1 MTWDFLEC
9 SFERFQQSYFP
20 FTIPEERWDTILS
33 KVLERRDIFAENVN
47 GKTVFKAFMEPI
59 PVDVE
64 DPRDDVDE
72 DCDES
77 MDEDQSED
85 EDDYQYEDYE
95 TYRPFHEIAKAIAEA
110 AMQVAAF
117 VETRELNYVYRP
129 CPQTMMH
136 TDSIG
141 FSYDNLVDAVF
152 EKRCRCGKGELHGVS
167 EHPRLF
173 DEDETSRATSPIVD
187 YEGGLFNSVRTMDIG
202 CVFRLRTD
210 GTYYRLTENMASA
223 TACVIIDDPRRMFG
237 YGFTIEGCEVTPAY
251 FCRSYSVEAEKLS
264 LDNPD
269 DLYRLIRMFI
279 SFMFATDEEMG
290 YDPNVTRHEAHNGTT
305 AGYTFKI
312 HSSDVTDKRTRIW
325 LVEEMCSA
333 EDDASSVA
341 EPAIRYVLKDVW
353 HSSKTQTEKQIQD
366 AIFKDIKEFLSA
378 SPLPPKKAE
387 LAKLQSKHAHLLSGD
402 EFKRYFTTIVSEYQ
416 GRVTP
421 SCDWNQS
428 KIGDFSE
435 EDEYEPKRQ
444 YRVIFKE
451 LCTHVGRMETLG
463 DAMDILREILIPL
476 QLMHCAGWV
485 HRDISVGNILAYQSD
500 ETQPWQ
506 AKLSDLEYATKF
518 PPKRRRSGD
527 RVTNSGRIG
536 TLSFMADEILREQYY
551 TISDRKVEEARKCVR
566 ATREER
572 RAKIIARAAKY
583 KARLHA
589 QDNADEEP
597 WESETETSS
606 IVVHNPQHD
615 VESLWWVGLWMITL
629 RVDCPRSREWASSR
643 VFSDTGPRRMDFREE
658 IFDGLYRNLHPDLR
672 KPFAF
677 AFEFL
682 RSDLLASYMEREQ
695 TDGVMDLNAYKDV
708 YEHADEFFMTIQ
720 EGPSAWREVKLRH
733 SGQRE
738 LVISSSM
745 HNQAHKLYGSSF
757 TLYGWLVC
765 MWALITSFQHG
776 YHTSVLN
783 QVEDVLTCKQTP
795 KSDIQSISLPE
806 CIPMTDVT
814 FSLITSIYTI
824 GGLTGSL
831 LAKYAMDR
839 TGRRGANCISA
850 FLIVLGTTVMA
861 LAGNVTTLLAG
872 RFLIGVASGLGL
884 CVTPI
889 YLSEISPE
897 KISGK
902 IGESLFLLEPLVFL
916 TDCSNA
922 GMFTQLSIVIG
933 IMVTEVVGLG
943 LVGPSKTQS
952 LLNFSSA
959 SISPPST
966 WRYVF
971 LPSSALS
978 ALQLLVSITIVESP
992 IFLLK
997 SRTQS
1002 EDEIPDPDSASAS
1015 AKRKLWGELQGS
1027 GTVSEES
1034 PLLLNRDDARSHEGA
1049 EIEQSPTEEKLSVR
1063 QLLKQKDLRNPL
1075 FIVCLAMIAQQ
1086 VSGINPVLYYSND
1099 ILSKSLPTLSAYV
1112 SLGITV
1118 LNALVTVPAVLL
1130 VEKLGRKKLLAISTA
1145 GALLSLA
1152 VLGFTLDSAQNG
1164 TARIIS
1170 SVAIILFVMSFAFGL
1185 GPVPFVLIPEVSP
1198 ANAISALSSVGLSIS
1213 WITNCLVGFAF
1224 LPLRNWLSGGEASNE
1239 GRVFYV
1245 IVVLLAVPAGM
1256 LFRVY
1261 KPSN

>member
-1 MTWDFLEC
+1 MTSDFLEC

-20 FTIPEERWDTILS
+20 FTIPEEHWHAILS
-33 KVLERRDIFAENVN
+33 KVLERRDIFAQNVD
-47 GKTVFKAFMEPI
+47 GKTVFKGFMEPI
-59 PVDVE
+59 PADQDSRE
-64 DPRDDVDE
+64 DVDD
-72 DCDES
+72 DCGENT
-77 MDEDQSED
+77 DEDEYQNDD
-85 EDDYQYEDYE
+85 EGEDYE
-95 TYRPFHEIAKAIAEA
+95 TYRPFQEIATAIAEA
-110 AMQVAAF
+110 ALQVPAF
-117 VETRELNYVYRP
+117 VETRELNYLYHP
-129 CPQTMMH
+129 CPQTIMH

-187 YEGGLFNSVRTMDIG
+187 YQGELFNSVRTMDIG

-210 GTYYRLTENMASA
+210 GTDYRLTENMSSA
-223 TACVIIDDPRRMFG
+223 TACVINDDPRRMFG

-290 YDPNVTRHEAHNGTT
+290 YDPNVTRHEAQNGTT

-312 HSSDVTDKRTRIW
+312 PVSDAHGCSDRFFRTVNSLYDYWSPEVTDKRTRMW

-333 EDDASSVA
+333 EDDASPVA
-341 EPAIRYVLKDVW
+341 EPATRYVLKDVW
-353 HSSKTQTEKQIQD
+353 HSSTTQTEKQIQD

-402 EFKRYFTTIVSEYQ
+402 EFKRYFTTIVSEHQ

-428 KIGDFSE
+428 KIAYFSE

-629 RVDCPRSREWASSR
+629 RVDYPRSREWASSR

-658 IFDGLYRNLHPDLR
+658 IFDGLYRNLHPDLITWKGN
-672 KPFAF
+672 KPT
-677 AFEFL
+677 E
-682 RSDLLASYMEREQ
+682 SW
-695 TDGVMDLNAYKDV
+695 T
-708 YEHADEFFMTIQ
+708 
-720 EGPSAWREVKLRH
+720 
-733 SGQRE
+733 
-738 LVISSSM
+738 SM
-745 HNQAHKLYGSSF
+745 HIKMCMNMLMSSLRLF
-757 TLYGWLVC
+757 RRGN
-765 MWALITSFQHG
+765 QHG
-776 YHTSVLN
+776 
-783 QVEDVLTCKQTP
+783 
-795 KSDIQSISLPE
+795 
-806 CIPMTDVT
+806 
-814 FSLITSIYTI
+814 
-824 GGLTGSL
+824 
-831 LAKYAMDR
+831 
-839 TGRRGANCISA
+839 
-850 FLIVLGTTVMA
+850 
-861 LAGNVTTLLAG
+861 
-872 RFLIGVASGLGL
+872 
-884 CVTPI
+884 
-889 YLSEISPE
+889 E
-897 KISGK
+897 K
-902 IGESLFLLEPLVFL
+902 
-916 TDCSNA
+916 
-922 GMFTQLSIVIG
+922 
-933 IMVTEVVGLG
+933 
-943 LVGPSKTQS
+943 
-952 LLNFSSA
+952 
-959 SISPPST
+959 
-966 WRYVF
+966 
-971 LPSSALS
+971 
-978 ALQLLVSITIVESP
+978 
-992 IFLLK
+992 
-997 SRTQS
+997 
-1002 EDEIPDPDSASAS
+1002 
-1015 AKRKLWGELQGS
+1015 
-1027 GTVSEES
+1027 
-1034 PLLLNRDDARSHEGA
+1034 
-1049 EIEQSPTEEKLSVR
+1049 
-1063 QLLKQKDLRNPL
+1063 
-1075 FIVCLAMIAQQ
+1075 
-1086 VSGINPVLYYSND
+1086 
-1099 ILSKSLPTLSAYV
+1099 
-1112 SLGITV
+1112 
-1118 LNALVTVPAVLL
+1118 
-1130 VEKLGRKKLLAISTA
+1130 
-1145 GALLSLA
+1145 
-1152 VLGFTLDSAQNG
+1152 
-1164 TARIIS
+1164 
-1170 SVAIILFVMSFAFGL
+1170 
-1185 GPVPFVLIPEVSP
+1185 
-1198 ANAISALSSVGLSIS
+1198 
-1213 WITNCLVGFAF
+1213 
-1224 LPLRNWLSGGEASNE
+1224 
-1239 GRVFYV
+1239 
-1245 IVVLLAVPAGM
+1245 
-1256 LFRVY
+1256 
-1261 KPSN
+1261 